1 MKLILFIVILQIFNI
16 LCISLVYISL
26 SRKTNAQ
33 HKKSSSCGNKETFGP
48 YNDNYNDGIDIKTVK
63 CADVICSKAFDVS
76 ANMTIHNT
84 TDKDKTPNDENISM
98 LLSKDGNISFKNTET
113 NSITSEATMKITSNK
128 GMNVETSNGDL
139 SIKSSSIVLPSS
151 TLSNIKIGNTTLLN
165 IMYPIGCIFGTADKN
180 FRPGTTFGGTWVNIA
195 EEKSDGKNVNGY
207 RFLVA
212 TNTTTGNGIGGSEY
226 ISVDNIPKHTHSF
239 SGNTSSNGTH
249 THIYHVGCEE
259 KTTRT
264 CCQRHPM
271 MNNGWCARTTNES
284 GNHNHSFS
292 GTTGGTGKGSG
303 YWPRFY
309 RIYYW
314 KRTA

>member
-1 MKLILFIVILQIFNI
+1 MKIILFIIILQIFNI

-33 HKKSSSCGNKETFGP
+33 QKKSSSCDKEQFKPFG
-48 YNDNYNDGIDIKTVK
+48 DDYNDGIDIKTVK
-63 CADVICSKAFDVS
+63 CSDVICSKAFDVS
-76 ANMTIHNT
+76 ANITMHNT
-84 TDKDKTPNDENISM
+84 TDKDKEPNNENISM

-113 NSITSEATMKITSNK
+113 NSIKSDATMNITSNK
-128 GMNVETSNGDL
+128 GMNVETSNGSL

-180 FRPGTTFGGTWVNIA
+180 FRPATTFGGTWVNIA

-226 ISVDNIPKHTHSF
+226 ISVNNLPSHTHSF
-239 SGNTSSNGTH
+239 KGNTSTNGNHTH
-249 THIYHVGCEE
+249 TYHVGCGES
-259 KTTRT
+259 TTRT
-264 CCQRHPM
+264 CCQRHTM
-271 MNNGWCARTTNES
+271 MNNGWCARTTEGS

-292 GTTGGTGKGSG
+292 GTTGGTGSGHG

>member
-1 MKLILFIVILQIFNI
+1 MKIILFIIILQIFNI

-33 HKKSSSCGNKETFGP
+33 QKKSSSCDKEQFRPFG
-48 YNDNYNDGIDIKTVK
+48 DDYNDGIDIKTVK
-63 CADVICSKAFDVS
+63 CSDVICSKAFDVS
-76 ANMTIHNT
+76 ANITMHNT
-84 TDKDKTPNDENISM
+84 TDKDKEPNDKNISI
-98 LLSKDGNISFKNTET
+98 LLSKDGNINFKNTGKH
-113 NSITSEATMKITSNK
+113 SITSDATMKITSNK
-128 GMNVETSNGDL
+128 GMHVETSNGDL

-180 FRPGTTFGGTWVNIA
+180 FRPATTFGGTWVNIA

-226 ISVDNIPKHTHSF
+226 ISVNNLPSHNHSF
-239 SGNTSSNGTH
+239 SGNTSTNGNHTH
-249 THIYHVGCEE
+249 TYHVGCGES
-259 KTTRT
+259 TTRT
-264 CCQRHPM
+264 CCQRHTM
-271 MNNGWCARTTNES
+271 MNNGWCARTTEGS

-292 GTTGGTGKGSG
+292 GTTGGTGSGHG